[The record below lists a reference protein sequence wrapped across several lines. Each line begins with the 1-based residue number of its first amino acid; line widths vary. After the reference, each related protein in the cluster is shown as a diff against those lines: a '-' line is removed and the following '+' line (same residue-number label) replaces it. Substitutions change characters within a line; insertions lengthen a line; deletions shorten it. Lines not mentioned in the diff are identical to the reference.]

1 MNRVSGRCYAFLS
14 VQQNPYLSHCPHL
27 HDLMRHG
34 QSAKSGPS
42 SFPNLFLTTH
52 NPQQQATSPGRFLR
66 QPSTLLRAVEFCSK
80 YTMALAQRPPY
91 STVDFKSLAKAD
103 PDFKQT
109 WQACSGKLDF
119 QDPVTLQSLSKAIL
133 RLDFGLEL
141 SLPDDRLCPPI
152 PNRWNY
158 VSWIQ
163 GLLDSTSPSYSNKYE
178 PERAVIGLD
187 IGTGASGI
195 YAMLCMKS
203 RPNWTMCATDI
214 DKTSFESAAAN
225 FASNNLLSRTR
236 MLHTTSSMPLIPL
249 EGLGTQQLDFTLCNP
264 PFFTDPAEMRKSLSG
279 EGKATGPNSI
289 CTGSNNEMICP
300 GGDLGFVTGIVEESL
315 ILREKITWYSSMLGK
330 LSSAKAI
337 VELLK
342 NRGITNWAVGVLDP
356 GTKAGTKRW
365 VVAWSFSDLRPRS
378 SIARPPGGSFP
389 HDLLSFP
396 TSYNIALPSSFTG
409 STAVDKLND
418 QLSPLDLVWKWDAA
432 TSTGIGETS
441 ENVWSRA
448 YRRAYERQKREGQLE
463 MRNSDYDKT
472 IKLAFRI
479 TVVQLA
485 GEIVLEWL
493 RGDDQVL
500 WESFCGCVHRWFK
513 QA

>member
-1 MNRVSGRCYAFLS
+1 M
-14 VQQNPYLSHCPHL
+14 
-27 HDLMRHG
+27 D
-34 QSAKSGPS
+34 
-42 SFPNLFLTTH
+42 
-52 NPQQQATSPGRFLR
+52 
-66 QPSTLLRAVEFCSK
+66 
-80 YTMALAQRPPY
+80 LAQRPPY
-91 STVDFKSLAKAD
+91 STVDFKALAKAD
-103 PDFKQT
+103 PDFKQI
-109 WQACSGKLDF
+109 WQTCSGKLDF
-119 QDPVTLQSLSKAIL
+119 QDPGTLQSLSKAIL
-133 RLDFGLEL
+133 KVDFGLEL

-163 GLLDSTSPSYSNKYE
+163 GLLDSTSPTYSNKYE
-178 PERAVIGLD
+178 PERKVIGLD

-225 FASNNLLSRTR
+225 FAKNNLLSRTK
-236 MLHTTSSMPLIPL
+236 MLHTTSKMLLIPL
-249 EGLGTQQLDFTLCNP
+249 EALATQQLDFTLCNP
-264 PFFTDPAEMRKSLSG
+264 PFFTNSAEMEKSLSG
-279 EGKATGPNSI
+279 EGKATGPNAI

-300 GGDLGFVTGIVEESL
+300 GGDLGFVIRIVEESL
-315 ILREKITWYSSMLGK
+315 VLRGKVKWYSSMLGK
-330 LSSAKAI
+330 HSSAKAI

-342 NRGITNWAVGVLDP
+342 SHGITNWAVGVLDP

-365 VVAWSFSDLRPRS
+365 VVAWSFGNLRPRH

-389 HDLLSFP
+389 HDLLPFP
-396 TSYNIALPSSFTG
+396 TSYNISLPSSFTG
-409 STAVDKLND
+409 SAANDKLND
-418 QLSPLDLVWKWDAA
+418 QLSPLDLSWKWDPA
-432 TSTGIGETS
+432 TAVGVGEAS
-441 ENVWSRA
+441 ENVWGRA
-448 YRRAYERQKREGQLE
+448 YRRAYERRKREGQVE
-463 MRNSDYDKT
+463 MRDTFDKK

-493 RGDDQVL
+493 RGGDQVL